1 MKVADDEAKTNIYLN
16 VNEEDKNE
24 IVKRVLDELKSKKL
38 LKNPKSSYKS
48 TEKILYSL
56 NVLPEAIALI
66 DEEVE
71 KLEKEA
77 EDIPKAPA
85 KSNSLILNEKNNTY
99 IYGDETLET
108 RISELKQISVKAKS
122 QVRLVKSALKKIEED
137 KWYDIIPMYY
147 FDNMKIEAIAEE
159 LDCSV
164 STISD
169 NKKRLMN
176 ELKVYIFPDTFIEEL

>member
-1 MKVADDEAKTNIYLN
+1 MI
-16 VNEEDKNE
+16 EEETKNE
-24 IVKRVLDELKSKKL
+24 IIKKVLEELKSKKL

-56 NVLPEAIALI
+56 NVLPEAIKLI
-66 DEEVE
+66 DDEV
-71 KLEKEA
+71 KQLEKEM

-85 KSNSLILNEKNNTY
+85 KSNTLVLNERDATY

-122 QVRLVKSALKKIEED
+122 QVRLVKRALKKIEND
-137 KWYDIIPMYY
+137 KWYDIIPLYY

>member
-1 MKVADDEAKTNIYLN
+1 M
-16 VNEEDKNE
+16 
-24 IVKRVLDELKSKKL
+24 
-38 LKNPKSSYKS
+38 
-48 TEKILYSL
+48 
-56 NVLPEAIALI
+56 PEAIALI

-85 KSNSLILNEKNNTY
+85 KSNSLILNENNHTY
-99 IYGDETLET
+99 IYGNETLET
-108 RISELKQISVKAKS
+108 RISELKQISVKSKS
-122 QVRLVKSALKKIEED
+122 QVRLVKRALRKIEDD

-147 FDNMKIEAIAEE
+147 FNRMKIEEVAEE

>member
-1 MKVADDEAKTNIYLN
+1 M
-16 VNEEDKNE
+16 EEETKNE
-24 IVKRVLDELKSKKL
+24 IVKKVLEELKSKKL

-56 NVLPEAIALI
+56 NVLPEAIKLI
-66 DEEVE
+66 DDEV
-71 KLEKEA
+71 KQLEKEM

-85 KSNSLILNEKNNTY
+85 KSNTLVLNERDATY

-122 QVRLVKSALKKIEED
+122 QVRLVKSALKKIEND

-147 FDNMKIEAIAEE
+147 FDGMKIEVIAEE

>member
-1 MKVADDEAKTNIYLN
+1 MNYK
-16 VNEEDKNE
+16 EEDKNE
-24 IVKRVLDELKSKKL
+24 IVKRVLEELKSKKL

-122 QVRLVKSALKKIEED
+122 QVRLVNNALKKIED
-137 KWYDIIPMYY
+137 NKWYEIIPMYY
-147 FDNMKIEAIAEE
+147 FKEMTIEEIAEE

-164 STISD
+164 GTVST
-169 NKKRLMN
+169 NKKDLVN
-176 ELKVYIFPDTFIEEL
+176 KLKVYIFPDTFMNEL

>member
-1 MKVADDEAKTNIYLN
+1 MKVVDESKTNVYLN
-16 VNEEDKNE
+16 VDEEDKNE
-24 IVKRVLDELKSKKL
+24 IVKRVLEELKSKKL

-56 NVLPEAIALI
+56 NVLPEAIKLI
-66 DEEVE
+66 DDEV
-71 KLEKEA
+71 KQLEKEM

-85 KSNSLILNEKNNTY
+85 KSNTLVLNERDATY

-122 QVRLVKSALKKIEED
+122 QVRLVKSALKKIEND

-147 FDNMKIEAIAEE
+147 FDRNTIESIAEE

-176 ELKVYIFPDTFIEEL
+176 KLKVYIFPDVFMEEM

>member
-1 MKVADDEAKTNIYLN
+1 MEAIDSKTNIYHS
-16 VNEEDKNE
+16 VDEEDKNE
-24 IVKRVLDELKSKKL
+24 IVKRVLEELKSKKL

-56 NVLPEAIALI
+56 NVLPEAIKLI
-66 DEEVE
+66 DDEV
-71 KLEKEA
+71 KQLEKEI

-85 KSNSLILNEKNNTY
+85 KSNTLVLNERDATY

-122 QVRLVKSALKKIEED
+122 QVRLVKNALMKIAD
-137 KWYDIIPMYY
+137 SKWYKIIPMYY
-147 FDNMKIEAIAEE
+147 FDEMTIEEIAEE

-164 STISD
+164 GTISM
-169 NKKRLMN
+169 NKKELIN
-176 ELKVYIFPDTFIEEL
+176 KLKVYIFPDTFMNEL

>member
-1 MKVADDEAKTNIYLN
+1 MKVVDESKANVYLN
-16 VNEEDKNE
+16 VDEEDKNE
-24 IVKRVLDELKSKKL
+24 IVKKVLEELKNKKL
-38 LKNPKSSYKS
+38 LKNPKSAYKS

-56 NVLPEAIALI
+56 NVLPEAIKLI
-66 DEEVE
+66 DEEVK
-71 KLEKEA
+71 KLEEEA
-77 EDIPKAPA
+77 KDIPTPTA
-85 KSNSLILNEKNNTY
+85 KSNTLILKEQNNTY
-99 IYGDETLET
+99 VYGEETLAT
-108 RISELKQISVKAKS
+108 RISELKQISLKTKS
-122 QVRLVKSALKKIEED
+122 QIRLVKSSLKKIEDD

-147 FDNMKIEAIAEE
+147 FENMKIESIAEE

>member
-1 MKVADDEAKTNIYLN
+1 M
-16 VNEEDKNE
+16 EEETKNE
-24 IVKRVLDELKSKKL
+24 IVKKVLEELKSKKL

-56 NVLPEAIALI
+56 NVLPEAIKLI
-66 DEEVE
+66 DDEV
-71 KLEKEA
+71 KQLEKEM

-85 KSNSLILNEKNNTY
+85 KSNTLVLNERDATY

-122 QVRLVKSALKKIEED
+122 QVRLVKSALKKIEND

-147 FDNMKIEAIAEE
+147 FDGVKIEAIAEE

-176 ELKVYIFPDTFIEEL
+176 ELKVYIFPDTFMEEL